1 MTSAN
6 SLGDP
11 KPAPSSQGRGA
22 LRVERR
28 PISSLHTDPDNA
40 RRHDEANLAAI
51 RASLAQFGQQKPIV
65 VAPDGRVVAGN
76 GTLDAARAL
85 GWTEIDVVETQL
97 EAAAATAYAIADNRT
112 AELAAWDDA
121 KLSAELA
128 KLVDDP
134 DLQAATGFDPA
145 AVDLLLSRV
154 AQDSGSTEVQS
165 AEQSWQGMPTF
176 DTQDKTAF
184 RQFTVHCPD
193 HAAVEL
199 LAERLGIKLTE
210 RTRAFWFPPVEIET
224 YADKRYTT

>member
-1 MTSAN
+1 MRFTMTR
-6 SLGDP
+6 SLVRTDSFTVQSMLTFILTVST
-11 KPAPSSQGRGA
+11 SS
-22 LRVERR
+22 
-28 PISSLHTDPDNA
+28 
-40 RRHDEANLAAI
+40 
-51 RASLAQFGQQKPIV
+51 RAMVFNVTSP
-65 VAPDGRVVAGN
+65 
-76 GTLDAARAL
+76 T
-85 GWTEIDVVETQL
+85 
-97 EAAAATAYAIADNRT
+97 
-112 AELAAWDDA
+112 WDDA
-121 KLSAELA
+121 KLSADLA

-134 DLQAATGFDPA
+134 DLQAATGFDQA

-165 AEQSWQGMPTF
+165 AEQIWQGMPTF

-199 LAERLGIKLTE
+199 LAERLGIKITE